1 MFEETQ
7 VLNALA
13 MEFICQLDN
22 NLKDYLVE
30 ILDRSGNFQIFCTSL
45 IKLNRRGEFGT
56 FLSWDTRS
64 GCVGLG

>member
-1 MFEETQ
+1 MLEETQ

-13 MEFICQLDN
+13 MEFICQLDDI
-22 NLKDYLVE
+22 LKQHLLD